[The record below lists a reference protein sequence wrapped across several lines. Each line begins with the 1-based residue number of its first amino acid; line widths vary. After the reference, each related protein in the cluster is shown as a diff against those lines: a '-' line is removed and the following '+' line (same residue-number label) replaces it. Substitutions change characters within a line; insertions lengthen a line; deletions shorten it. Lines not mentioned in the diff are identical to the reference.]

1 MKKLILLV
9 SLFFVA
15 VLSAC
20 SKTQEKSNAQ
30 EKKGAMSFIMVSM
43 AEGLD
48 IAKKNPDAIIID
60 VRRDNEYKSG
70 HIPGAVLFTME
81 NISAKTAERILPDKD
96 KLVLIYCRSGRRS
109 KIAAQNLVDLGYTN
123 IVEFGGIIDYHGE
136 LEY

>member
-1 MKKLILLV
+1 
-9 SLFFVA
+9 
-15 VLSAC
+15 
-20 SKTQEKSNAQ
+20 
-30 EKKGAMSFIMVSM
+30 MSFIMVSM
-43 AEGLD
+43 AEGLE

-60 VRRDNEYKSG
+60 VRRDNEYKAG

-81 NISAKTAERILPDKD
+81 NISEKSAKRILPDKD

>member
-30 EKKGAMSFIMVSM
+30 EKTESMSFIMVSM
-43 AEGLD
+43 AEGLE

-81 NISAKTAERILPDKD
+81 NISEKTAKRILPDKD
-96 KLVLIYCRSGRRS
+96 RLVLIYCRSGRRS

>member
-1 MKKLILLV
+1 MKKLILCV
-9 SLFFVA
+9 SLFLAA

-20 SKTQEKSNAQ
+20 SKTMEKTAVQEKTKS
-30 EKKGAMSFIMVSM
+30 MSFFMVSM

-60 VRRDNEYKSG
+60 VRRDNEYKAG
-70 HIPGAVLFTME
+70 HIPRAVLFTME

-96 KLVLIYCRSGRRS
+96 RLILIYCRSGRRS

>member
-30 EKKGAMSFIMVSM
+30 EKKGAMSFFMVSM

>member
-1 MKKLILLV
+1 
-9 SLFFVA
+9 
-15 VLSAC
+15 
-20 SKTQEKSNAQ
+20 
-30 EKKGAMSFIMVSM
+30 MSFFMVSM